1 MKPNIEYV
9 SVLDGIKDIEERN
22 KAFDALDK
30 QSKRLE
36 IAWDALQLLSK
47 KYITPSFGHYW
58 GDKLT
63 DIQLKSLHS
72 TEFQQRLN
80 KPSSFKGCSV
90 CARGAI
96 MLSLI
101 RIGNNISPNGYAV
114 DKGHN
119 DNIKGFSMKSMLRME
134 GEYEHCHYDHPY
146 RNNTKEK
153 LMNILCNVLVNGD
166 FNPKD
171 KTNYLIP

>member
-9 SVLDGIKDIEERN
+9 SVLDGIKSIEERN

-36 IAWDALQLLSK
+36 IAWDALKLLTRK
-47 KYITPSFGHYW
+47 VITPSHGHYW
-58 GDKLT
+58 GEKLV
-63 DIQLKSLHS
+63 DIQCESLYS
-72 TEFQQRLN
+72 TDFQQRLN

-101 RIGNNISPNGYAV
+101 RIGNNVSPNDFSV
-114 DKGHN
+114 DKGSDHN
-119 DNIKGFSMKSMLRME
+119 IRGFSMKSMLKME
-134 GEYEHCHYDHPY
+134 LEYERSEYDHPY
-146 RNNTKEK
+146 INNTKEK

>member
-9 SVLDGIKDIEERN
+9 SVLDHIKSIEERN

-36 IAWDALQLLSK
+36 IAWDALKLLTRK
-47 KYITPSFGHYW
+47 VITPSHGHYW
-58 GDKLT
+58 GVKLEN
-63 DIQLKSLHS
+63 IQSESLHS

-101 RIGNNISPNGYAV
+101 RIGNNISPNDYAV
-114 DKGHN
+114 DRGHDN
-119 DNIKGFSMKSMLRME
+119 NIKGFSMESMRRME
-134 GEYEHCHYDHPY
+134 CEYENCEYDHPY

-171 KTNYLIP
+171 KTDYLIP